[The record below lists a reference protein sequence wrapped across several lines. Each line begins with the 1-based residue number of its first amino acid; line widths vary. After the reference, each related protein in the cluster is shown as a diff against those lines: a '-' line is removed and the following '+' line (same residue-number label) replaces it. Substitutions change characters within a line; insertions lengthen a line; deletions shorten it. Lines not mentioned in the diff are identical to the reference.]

1 MKVNLKLNLKQNE
14 IIIPGKSKG
23 DSSKIKVKEKSWED
37 PNSCE
42 TKPNGSSLT
51 DLSYDLMNIHT
62 FTEDD
67 LNETIISG
75 KLSKGELN
83 ES

>member
-1 MKVNLKLNLKQNE
+1 MMKVNLKLNLKKNE
-14 IIIPGKSKG
+14 IPGKSKG

-37 PNSCE
+37 PKSCE

-51 DLSYDLMNIHT
+51 DLSYDLMNILT

-75 KLSKGELN
+75 KLLKGELN

>member
-37 PNSCE
+37 PKSCE